1 LGQCRFA
8 KLLLASE
15 LKYLSKMKEF
25 WNERYGRAPYAYG
38 ETPNVFFAAQI
49 GQLSAGKLLLPAEGE
64 GRNAVYAAQ
73 LGWAVSAFDLSEEGR
88 NKALALAKSH
98 GVEIGYQVGEFTEVE
113 CPDNSFDAMALIYAH
128 FPASVKSRYH
138 RALAKK
144 LKSGGVLIFEAFSKA
159 HLELSTQ
166 NPSVGGPRELDM
178 LFSLDEIAGDFQDF
192 AIAILREE
200 TVHLAEGIYH
210 NGLGAVVRLVGIK
223 K

>member
-1 LGQCRFA
+1 
-8 KLLLASE
+8 
-15 LKYLSKMKEF
+15 
-25 WNERYGRAPYAYG
+25 
-38 ETPNVFFAAQI
+38 
-49 GQLSAGKLLLPAEGE
+49 
-64 GRNAVYAAQ
+64 
-73 LGWAVSAFDLSEEGR
+73 
-88 NKALALAKSH
+88 
-98 GVEIGYQVGEFTEVE
+98 
-113 CPDNSFDAMALIYAH
+113 
-128 FPASVKSRYH
+128 
-138 RALAKK
+138 
-144 LKSGGVLIFEAFSKA
+144 VLIFEAFSKA